1 MASSFLHGL
10 RVARNRGQKRWA
22 APNMDCGTSLAQSAA
37 SHYYPPHEQFRVGP
51 IFATL
56 SCHDSHQLKARNRRS
71 IANSGSRK
79 HLIFPNSGI
88 LTKFQCGVTKGPTR
102 NYLGGDSTRMVA
114 CRKVWPVMRRVS
126 SQAPSSPAF
135 EKGRTLLEPQFMTLV
150 AARGAYGRNPS
161 NRLARAES

>member
-1 MASSFLHGL
+1 MGCAWHETGARRDGL
-10 RVARNRGQKRWA
+10 PRTWIVGLLW
-22 APNMDCGTSLAQSAA
+22 AQSAA
-37 SHYYPPHEQFRVGP
+37 SHYYPPWTISSGSNIRH
-51 IFATL
+51 TL
-56 SCHDSHQLKARNRRS
+56 MPRFTPLKARNRRS